1 MFIVTEYAA
10 LMETPNESF
19 LVTRLL
25 SFTIAKLPIFLNIHF
40 CSQLF
45 FAVKTVICFK
55 FFIDRQRKTGPGMIG
70 LCQALFFIGC
80 FLLNSRSTENVIYL
94 NLNYKTLLLVK
105 INGSFGVR
113 IQIIG
118 DFSS

>member
-1 MFIVTEYAA
+1 MFEPYLNENPEYRFSGDEAPFIYNS
-10 LMETPNESF
+10 ETVNF
-19 LVTRLL
+19 LKHTLL
-25 SFTIAKLPIFLNIHF
+25 LADI
-40 CSQLF
+40 
-45 FAVKTVICFK
+45 FAVKTVICCK
-55 FFIDRQRKTGPGMIG
+55 FLIDRQRKTGPGMIG

>member
-1 MFIVTEYAA
+1 
-10 LMETPNESF
+10 
-19 LVTRLL
+19 
-25 SFTIAKLPIFLNIHF
+25 
-40 CSQLF
+40 
-45 FAVKTVICFK
+45 
-55 FFIDRQRKTGPGMIG
+55 MIG